1 MHFLLKFDTVKPD
14 QLITL
19 NCQYSLSAA
28 LSKIIQR
35 ATATYA
41 PILLI
46 FTMLSCRQPDSL
58 FKVMPAS
65 TTSIHFV
72 NQLQNSSNLNI
83 IKYLYYYNG
92 GGVAIGDVN
101 NDGLA
106 DIYFT
111 ANSKGNNKFY
121 LNKGNFE
128 FEDITARA
136 GVAGNADWCSGVT
149 MADVNGDGYLD
160 IYVSA
165 VSNSNGL
172 KGSNQLFINNGGASV
187 SFTESAAKYGLN
199 FSGLSTQA
207 AFFDYDRD
215 GDLDCYLLNH
225 SQSQVGNIPDTLK
238 RKNSGSISGDR
249 LYRNDLNAGLEG
261 FTDVTKEAGVYQ
273 SDLGFGLGLA
283 VADFNNDGWLDIYI
297 GNDFY
302 ENDYYYVNNGNGS
315 FSESGAKHFNHYSR
329 FSMGNDAADYNND
342 GQLDLITVDMLP
354 NDEKVLKT
362 YGSDESAEIYKVKFL
377 QNGYQYQYSK
387 NSLQQNNG
395 NGSSFS
401 EQSLLSGVSAT
412 DWSWCPFFV
421 DFDNDGAKDLFITSG
436 IVKRP
441 MDLDYISFSNRF
453 RDTKGLEDKSVLD
466 KMPDG
471 SSYPFV
477 FKGDGA
483 SGFTDVSDLWG
494 TKLLNGYFNGAA
506 YADLDNDG
514 NVDVVINSINAKA
527 TILKNTAPKKNFLS
541 VVCKG
546 TAPNTTGIGTKVYL
560 FQNGKLQY
568 QQLMLTRGFQSSS
581 DTKLHFGLDSIKTLD
596 SLLVVWPDQ
605 SMQVVKTVKSNQQ
618 IILHQKDASGIFDY
632 NQYFKKEQPL
642 LNAVEN
648 DTAINWKHN
657 ENDFSDFNVQFLIP
671 HKLSTRGPKIA
682 VADVNG
688 DGLDDFY
695 ACGAKEQPGCL
706 MLQQKNG
713 KFAKIDSAVFI
724 ADARCE
730 DVDAIFF
737 DANGDGF
744 SDLYVVSGGNE
755 ITGNNKMLLDR
766 LYINNGKGH
775 YSKALDALPLIFQNK
790 SCITVA
796 DIDKDGDQDIF
807 VGNLANA
814 NAYGLP
820 QTSFLLLN
828 NGKGIFSLAGESTI
842 ALSKIGMVTSASFA
856 DINNDGWSD
865 LVVAGEWMPITV
877 FINKKAVFEKSIVPH
892 STGWWQTL
900 FIDDVNQDGQLD
912 ILAGNWGWNN
922 KFCSGKNGPVKLYV
936 ADFDKNGQTDQLLSY
951 TRDGREYP
959 FLAKDEVERPL
970 PVLKKHYLLYADYAG
985 VEMKE
990 VFKGF
995 VDDVTPL
1002 EAERLGSA
1010 VCYGNSKGGFNIVD
1024 LPLALQRS
1032 PIFAFQKVNGSKGTQ
1047 NHYLSAGNFFDVIP
1061 YEGRYD
1067 AQPLAL
1073 FQSNQN
1079 NIIKA
1084 LPQQNLSEIKG
1095 QFRDLKWVH
1104 SIKHGPVIVAGANNE
1119 GLLILTLSKR

>member
-1 MHFLLKFDTVKPD
+1 MLLANRTS
-14 QLITL
+14 I
-19 NCQYSLSAA
+19 
-28 LSKIIQR
+28 
-35 ATATYA
+35 A

-46 FTMLSCRQPDSL
+46 FTLLSCRQPDSL

-65 TTSIHFV
+65 KTSINFA
-72 NQLQNSSNLNI
+72 NQLDIGSNLNI

-101 NDGLA
+101 NDGLP

-111 ANSKGNNKFY
+111 ANSKGNNKLY

-136 GVAGNADWCSGVT
+136 GVAGSADWCSGVT

-165 VSNSNGL
+165 VSNSYDL
-172 KGSNQLFINNGGASV
+172 KGFNQLFINNGVASA
-187 SFTESAAKYGLN
+187 SFTESAVKYGLD

-207 AFFDYDRD
+207 AFFDYDGD

-225 SQSQVGNIPDTLK
+225 SQSQVGNIPGALT
-238 RKNSGSISGDR
+238 RKNSGGISGDR
-249 LYRNDLNAGLEG
+249 LYRNDLNVGLER
-261 FTDVTKEAGVYQ
+261 FTDVTKEAGIYQ
-273 SDLGFGLGLA
+273 SNFGFGLGLA
-283 VADFNNDGWLDIYI
+283 VADFNNDGWMDIYT
-297 GNDFY
+297 GNDFF

-342 GQLDLITVDMLP
+342 GQIDLITVDMLP

-362 YGSDESAEIYKVKFL
+362 YGSDENPETYEVKL
-377 QNGYQYQYSK
+377 TQNGYQYQYSK

-395 NGSSFS
+395 NGSSFG

-412 DWSWCPFFV
+412 DWSWCPLFV

-441 MDLDYISFSNRF
+441 TDLDYIRFSNQF
-453 RDTKGLEDKSVLD
+453 RETKGLQDKSVLD

-471 SSYPFV
+471 SSYPYV
-477 FKGDGA
+477 FKGDGV
-483 SGFTDVSDLWG
+483 SGFTDVSDSWG
-494 TKLLNGYFNGAA
+494 TQSLHGFFNGAA
-506 YADLDNDG
+506 YGDLDNDG
-514 NVDVVINSINAKA
+514 NVDVVINALNAKA
-527 TILKNTAPKKNFLS
+527 TILKNTSPKKNFLS
-541 VVCKG
+541 VVFKG
-546 TAPNTTGIGTKVYL
+546 KSPNIFGVGAKVYL
-560 FQNGKLQY
+560 FQKGKLQY

-581 DTKLHFGLDSIKTLD
+581 DARLHFGLDSLKTID

-605 SMQVVKTVKSNQQ
+605 SMQVIKSVKANQQ
-618 IILHQKDASGIFDY
+618 MVLYQKDASGIFEYD
-632 NQYFKKEQPL
+632 QHFKKEQPFF
-642 LNAVEN
+642 
-648 DTAINWKHN
+648 TALQHDATINWKHN
-657 ENDFSDFNVQFLIP
+657 ENDFSDFNVQYLIP

-688 DGLDDFY
+688 DGLDDLY

-706 MLQQKNG
+706 MVQQNNG
-713 KFAKIDSAVFI
+713 TFVKTDTAIFI
-724 ADARCE
+724 ADARSE
-730 DVDAIFF
+730 DVDALFF

-744 SDLYVVSGGNE
+744 PDLYVVSGGNE
-755 ITGNNKMLLDR
+755 ITGNNQMLLDR

-775 YSKALDALPLIFQNK
+775 YTKALNALPQIFQNK

-807 VGNLANA
+807 IGNLADA

-820 QTSFLLLN
+820 QTSYLLLN
-828 NGKGIFSLAGESTI
+828 DGKGIFSLAGESTI
-842 ALSKIGMVTSASFA
+842 ALSKIGMVTFASFA
-856 DINNDGWSD
+856 DINRDGWND

-877 FINKKAVFEKSIVPH
+877 FINKKGVFEKSIIPH

-900 FIDDVNQDGQLD
+900 FIDDVNLDGQLD

-922 KFCSGKNGPVKLYV
+922 KFWSGKNGPLKLYV
-936 ADFDKNGQTDQLLSY
+936 SDFDKNGQTDQLLSY
-951 TRDGREYP
+951 TRDGIEYP
-959 FLAKDEVERPL
+959 FLAKDEVERAL

-985 VEMKE
+985 VEMKK

-995 VDDVTPL
+995 VESVTPL

-1010 VCYGNSKGGFNIVD
+1010 VCYGNGKGGFTMAD
-1024 LPLALQRS
+1024 LPLGLQRS
-1032 PIFAFQKVNGSKGTQ
+1032 PIFAFQKIGGSMGSQ
-1047 NHYLSAGNFFDVIP
+1047 NHYLSAGNFFDVTP

-1067 AQPLAL
+1067 AQPFAL
-1073 FQSNQN
+1073 FQSSQN
-1079 NIIKA
+1079 NRIES
-1084 LPQQNLSEIKG
+1084 LPQQNLSALKG
-1095 QFRDLKWVH
+1095 QFRDIKWLRT
-1104 SIKHGPVIVAGANNE
+1104 INYGRVIVAGANNE
-1119 GLLILTLSKR
+1119 KLLILSPSKR